1 MDVMQGDHIV
11 KHFGFNFED
20 ALHLEAALGFDGVEG
35 ILGYP
40 AEAAVGFGG
49 GASQIS

>member
-20 ALHLEAALGFDGVEG
+20 ALHLKAALGFDGVEG
-35 ILGYP
+35 ILGYS